1 MKARKSRGLKL
12 GATAALIALA
22 ALLGCAAPAAFADW
36 KRGVDLSPGKT
47 FALTKS
53 AKLPPDL
60 AERQEA
66 LVALVNSTIERELTR
81 KGYTKAPLE
90 SAQLVVNFYVVRRML
105 EEVSVQPRD
114 CYMSGRGE
122 LPPGTNWDSA
132 AVACEESLVSEYQQS
147 TLIIDV
153 YDARRKELVWHGWK
167 SRNSLP
173 SDSSELPSVAEQS
186 TVDILANFP
195 PDASD

>member
-1 MKARKSRGLKL
+1 MKARKSRGLEV
-12 GATAALIALA
+12 GVTAALIALA

-36 KRGVDLSPGKT
+36 ERGVDLSPGKT

-53 AKLPPDL
+53 AELPRDL
-60 AERQEA
+60 DERQQA
-66 LVALVNSTIERELTR
+66 LVALVNATIERELTR

-105 EEVSVQPRD
+105 EEVSVQSRD

-132 AVACEESLVSEYQQS
+132 AIACEESLVSEYQEG

-153 YDARRKELVWHGWK
+153 YDAARRELVWHGWK
-167 SRNSLP
+167 SRKSLP
-173 SDSSELPSVAEQS
+173 SDSPELPTVVEQA
-186 TVDILANFP
+186 TIDILSNFP
-195 PDASD
+195 PDPGD